1 MPRRFVIL
9 VVVVLVA
16 LMRAGGTAQEPDA
29 RTVLQAALKAMGGEN
44 LRSITYSG
52 NEGYVAAVGQN
63 YNPANDWPAPLIT
76 TYTRTIDY
84 EARSSREEYGLST
97 ERPAQY
103 GPVGGGNSPVIT
115 TPIIGEQRRNW
126 NVRENVAWNVD
137 GTNVVPQPALA
148 ELRQLDIWL
157 TPHGCL
163 KAALAPGANPIA
175 IERTEQNKGRITAVS
190 FLALGKYRVQC
201 SMNSKN
207 LVERVQTYLPNP
219 VAGDL
224 YHEFVYT
231 GYKDFNGVMFPT
243 NWHAHHDLDD
253 DLEGQGVNVSGGHN
267 SFGLTVS
274 NLRANVPD
282 AAPAVPDAARTA
294 TVPPVVV
301 QVQKLGNGLF
311 YMGGGTHASVAV
323 EFRDHITVFDAPLNE
338 ARSLAVIREIKTLIP
353 NKPIKYVVS
362 SHHHWDHLG
371 GLRAYVASENVTVV
385 MQQNNLP
392 YYAEVLWI
400 RPWTL
405 QPDRLALFPPEEVSE
420 GYTFETVGQKLVLSD
435 GTRTM
440 EIYNVQG
447 LQHAQGMVI
456 AYLPQ
461 EKMVLEAD
469 LFTPPA
475 PNAPMPAVV
484 TASHR
489 TFLNNV
495 QRLGLDVQTI
505 VPIHGGRTFPWAE
518 FAKFVASGK
527 PAPAN

>member
-1 MPRRFVIL
+1 MRNRLSILFVAML
-9 VVVVLVA
+9 LA
-16 LMRAGGTAQEPDA
+16 LLGGPGVAQEPDA
-29 RTVLQAALKAMGGEN
+29 RMLVQAALKAMGGEN
-44 LRSITYSG
+44 LRSVQYSG

-84 EARSSREEYGLST
+84 EAKSSREEYGLTT

-148 ELRQLDIWL
+148 ELRQLEIWL

-163 KAALAPGANPIA
+163 KAALLPGANPIA

-207 LVERVQTYLPNP
+207 LVERVQTWLPNP
-219 VAGDL
+219 VVGDL
-224 YHEFVYT
+224 YHELVY
-231 GYKDFNGVMFPT
+231 GDYKDFNGVMFPT
-243 NWHAHHDLDD
+243 DFHAHHDLDD

-267 SFGLTVS
+267 SFGLTVA
-274 NLRANVPD
+274 NFRVNVPD
-282 AAPAVPDAARTA
+282 AAPAIPEAARTA
-294 TVPPVVV
+294 TVQPVKVDA
-301 QVQKLGNGLF
+301 QKIGNGVF

-323 EFRDHITVFDAPLNE
+323 EFRDFITVFDAPLNE
-338 ARSLAVIREIKTLIP
+338 ARSLAVIREVKRLIP

-420 GYTFETVGQKLVLSD
+420 GYTFETVGQKHVLSD

-440 EIYNVQG
+440 EIHNVSG

-456 AYLPQ
+456 GYLPQ
-461 EKMVLEAD
+461 EKMVIEAD

-475 PNAPMPAVV
+475 PNAPMPTVV

-489 TFLNNV
+489 TFLNTV
-495 QRLGLDVQTI
+495 RRLGLDVQTI
-505 VPIHGGRTFPWAE
+505 APIHGGRTYPWAD
-518 FAKFVASGK
+518 FVKFVDG
-527 PAPAN
+527 APRTN